1 MSIND
6 AFFKQYGSGDRSR
19 DSETN
24 STVVDLQRHTHAA
37 SRVYP
42 KFADAIEL
50 TAGAG
55 AYQEGA
61 AVEIV
66 PDNTIAR
73 EWDIHDIF
81 ASVTDTKDVDY
92 IITIYSNIND
102 NNLCEGVIRLS
113 SNVSAIN
120 TSYAKSSPVPANVG
134 VYAKVAC
141 QSAGSKKISIRI
153 QYDETGDA

>member
-6 AFFKQYGSGDRSR
+6 AYFKQYGSGDRSR

-24 STVVDLQRHTHAA
+24 EVTIDIQRHSHAA

-50 TAGAG
+50 TTGAG
-55 AYQEGA
+55 LYEEGV

-66 PDNTIAR
+66 PNGAITR
-73 EWDIHDIF
+73 EWDIHDVF
-81 ASVTDTKDVDY
+81 VSVTDTKDVDY
-92 IITIYSNIND
+92 IITIYAND
-102 NNLCEGVIRLS
+102 NNRNLAEAVVRLS
-113 SNVSAIN
+113 SAVSAIN
-120 TSYAKSSPVPANVG
+120 VSYGKSSPISASIG
-134 VYAKVAC
+134 VYAKAAV
-141 QSAGSKKISIRI
+141 QGGGSKKISIRI